1 MPFFNP
7 KHLEQWSGGKWN
19 HMPSKELRGF
29 AIDSRLI
36 KKDELFIAIKA
47 DRDGHNFIKK
57 AMVSGAGG
65 ALVETVDHSL
75 EIPQLK
81 VDDTL
86 KGFQQIAK
94 RHRDIFNKPVVGI
107 TGSCGKTSTKEILAK
122 LLPAAISTAGNFN
135 NHLGVPLTLL
145 KIDQKKHQFAI
156 IEAGINQ
163 AGEMSELQ
171 GMINCDI
178 AVITMVGQSHLD
190 GLGTVNQVAEE
201 KIKLWTENNQDRWAI
216 FPESCL
222 RYPSFS
228 NALKKTNQF
237 QVLKNADPGSKKIGI
252 NEAYFTLSTET
263 NEQEDSCVLKIW
275 RHGSSLLSI
284 VIPRVSTG
292 MASNLALAAL
302 VASKLGVTD
311 DEICERLPQYSPSTL
326 RGNRLQGRGCEYFVD
341 CYNANPS
348 SMEDS
353 VQFFQRESKGKK
365 KMLVLGGMEEL
376 GNDARKLHHITGS
389 RIVLES
395 QDMVA
400 LVGEKASWLASG
412 LIDSGA
418 RKEQVLVLNDLEDA
432 RPLLEDFHGNVL
444 LKGSR
449 SNHLENLI
457 PSWATEP
464 LEKKENAKC

>member
-1 MPFFNP
+1 
-7 KHLEQWSGGKWN
+7 
-19 HMPSKELRGF
+19 
-29 AIDSRLI
+29 
-36 KKDELFIAIKA
+36 
-47 DRDGHNFIKK
+47 
-57 AMVSGAGG
+57 
-65 ALVETVDHSL
+65 
-75 EIPQLK
+75 
-81 VDDTL
+81 
-86 KGFQQIAK
+86 
-94 RHRDIFNKPVVGI
+94 
-107 TGSCGKTSTKEILAK
+107 
-122 LLPAAISTAGNFN
+122 
-135 NHLGVPLTLL
+135 
-145 KIDQKKHQFAI
+145 
-156 IEAGINQ
+156 
-163 AGEMSELQ
+163 
-171 GMINCDI
+171 
-178 AVITMVGQSHLD
+178 
-190 GLGTVNQVAEE
+190 
-201 KIKLWTENNQDRWAI
+201 
-216 FPESCL
+216 
-222 RYPSFS
+222 
-228 NALKKTNQF
+228 
-237 QVLKNADPGSKKIGI
+237 
-252 NEAYFTLSTET
+252 
-263 NEQEDSCVLKIW
+263 
-275 RHGSSLLSI
+275 
-284 VIPRVSTG
+284 
-292 MASNLALAAL
+292 MASNLSLAAL

-389 RIVLES
+389 RIVLDS

-400 LVGEKASWLASG
+400 LVGEKASWIASG

-464 LEKKENAKC
+464 LEKKEYAKC